1 MNTLIIAYRCFFK
14 SLSALLVIM
23 LGCAGLSGCGGPSQE
38 EMLMRAA
45 QRRRAPDPSETAQAE
60 EASKEPT
67 KALEATEAP
76 NNTQQPSSVAGNP
89 ILAIL
94 LPVRFHR
101 RILPLQ
107 TRTRNQLCQSARLT
121 SGNRLPRLTRLNA
134 AKSHKKT
141 LRHLQLRCYSTLRI
155 RKGFRRLAHATQTI
169 CQLSPGEYPYCPI

>member
-67 KALEATEAP
+67 KALEAAEAP
-76 NNTQQPSSVAGNP
+76 NNTQQPSSVVGNP
-89 ILAIL
+89 IPGSIASSPIPRTDPTPANSDKKPALSISTIDERQPTTAL
-94 LPVRFHR
+94 DKTER
-101 RILPLQ
+101 RKIAQ
-107 TRTRNQLCQSARLT
+107 KNIET
-121 SGNRLPRLTRLNA
+121 
-134 AKSHKKT
+134 
-141 LRHLQLRCYSTLRI
+141 LQLRCYSTLRI
-155 RKGFRRLAHATQTI
+155 RKGFRRLSHATQTI